1 MVDPKNKEHEEH
13 KIIVNARSVIWKEEY
28 IKYNEVVEVAFP
40 NIRTDNDM
48 FTVKYSKGPM
58 DKPSGTLVE
67 GQQVKVINGMV
78 IDVEHTAKS

>member
-1 MVDPKNKEHEEH
+1 MEEKKSHAGTNSNCLLLIGSNFLHILEMYGYGMVDPKNKEHEEH

-48 FTVKYSKGPM
+48 FTVK
-58 DKPSGTLVE
+58 V
-67 GQQVKVINGMV
+67 
-78 IDVEHTAKS
+78 